1 MREWDEK
8 KLNQELELL
17 LTEIPEQDELEKRI
31 EKYIQNRIR
40 KIVYKTLAMLIVVA
54 VLLLALINPLFRV
67 SFIDPTKVNEN
78 EQSIYFDVL
87 RDYYETT
94 RPYVELISLDAEY
107 KGLANYKVI
116 MQAANHRERL
126 VVGRTNVSYDLNCG
140 TIKNLNDPQ
149 LYLAYQAGR
158 FDMYKYQNEADWIS
172 KKIEELRKLPD
183 SAHIYISVYAT
194 QPQSIEELRNSDIHL
209 EWVEVYQPNV
219 EYRGGLS
226 MVRNIAWD
234 ESDAREK
241 MSEAELLDAYCQNL
255 KNLLE
260 YEEMWQEL
268 ELPSTTLIYQD
279 LSVLQ
284 DTYEDALKL
293 TELKTER
300 FTLGGEK
307 NDIIEFLKNI
317 DVISIQVDEVTLY

>member
-1 MREWDEK
+1 MREWDEN

-17 LTEIPEQDELEKRI
+17 LTEVPEQDELEKRI
-31 EKYIQNRIR
+31 EKYIKNRIR
-40 KIVYKTLAMLIVVA
+40 KIVYKTLATIVVA
-54 VLLLALINPLFRV
+54 VVLLLALINPLFRV
-67 SFIDPTKVNEN
+67 SFIDPTKVDEN

-94 RPYVELISLDAEY
+94 RPYAELISLDAEY

-116 MQAANHRERL
+116 LQATNHRERL
-126 VVGRTNVSYDLNCG
+126 VVGRTNASYDLNCG

-149 LYLAYQAGR
+149 LYIAYHAGR
-158 FDMYKYQNEADWIS
+158 FDMYKYQNETDWIEE
-172 KKIEELRKLPD
+172 KIEELRKLPD
-183 SAHIYISVYAT
+183 SAHIYVSVYAA
-194 QPQSIEELRNSDIHL
+194 QPQSVEAFRNSDIHL

-226 MVRNIAWD
+226 MVRNTVWN

-241 MSEAELLDAYCQNL
+241 MSEAELLDVYCKNL

-260 YEEMWQEL
+260 HREMWQEL
-268 ELPSTTLIYQD
+268 ELPSASMIYQD
-279 LSVLQ
+279 VSVLE
-284 DTYEDALKL
+284 DTYEDAVDL

-300 FTLGGEK
+300 FTLYGKK
-307 NDIIEFLKNI
+307 NDIIEFLESI
-317 DVISIQVDEVTLY
+317 DIISIQIDEVTLY

>member
-1 MREWDEK
+1 MREWDEN
-8 KLNQELELL
+8 KLNQELEVL
-17 LTEIPEQDELEKRI
+17 LTEVPEQDELEKRI

-40 KIVYKTLAMLIVVA
+40 KIVYKTLAMIVVVV

-67 SFIDPTKVNEN
+67 SFIDPTKMNEN

-94 RPYVELISLDAEY
+94 RPYAELISLDAEY

-116 MQAANHRERL
+116 LQASNHRERL
-126 VVGRTNVSYDLNCG
+126 VVWRTNVSYDLNCG

-149 LYLAYQAGR
+149 LYIAYHAGR
-158 FDMYKYQNEADWIS
+158 FDMYKYQNETAWIEE
-172 KKIEELRKLPD
+172 KIEELRKLPD
-183 SAHIYISVYAT
+183 SAHIYVSVYAA
-194 QPQSIEELRNSDIHL
+194 QPQSVEEFRNSDIHL

-226 MVRNIAWD
+226 MVRNTAWD

-241 MSEAELLDAYCQNL
+241 MSEAELLDVYCENL

-260 YEEMWQEL
+260 HREMWQEL
-268 ELPSTTLIYQD
+268 ELPSASMIYQD
-279 LSVLQ
+279 VSVLK
-284 DTYEDALKL
+284 DTYEDAVDL

-300 FTLGGEK
+300 FTLYGEK
-307 NDIIEFLKNI
+307 NDIIEFLERI
-317 DVISIQVDEVTLY
+317 DIISIQIDEVTLY